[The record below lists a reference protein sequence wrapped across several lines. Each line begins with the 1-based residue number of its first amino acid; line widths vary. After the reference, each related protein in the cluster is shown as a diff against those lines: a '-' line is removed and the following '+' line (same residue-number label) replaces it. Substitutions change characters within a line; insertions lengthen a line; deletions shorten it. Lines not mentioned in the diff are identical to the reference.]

1 MHYIVV
7 LLHVSSFNYKI
18 SLTYLSQYYNHIDIM
33 HKIMMLSYNLNRGK
47 NNNLAP
53 DHKNVFKICLSILK
67 INL

>member
-18 SLTYLSQYYNHIDIM
+18 SLTYLSQYNNIM
-33 HKIMMLSYNLNRGK
+33 HKIMMLSYDLNRGK
-47 NNNLAP
+47 NNDLAP